1 MSATHFSGPVY
12 AQGVPLLNALPVM
25 PMQGGRAY
33 FVDPEL
39 GSDGNTGDADSPL
52 ASITNSDG
60 TGAYDR
66 CVSGRGDIVYLKAGP
81 TSSGTTGHTVR
92 LSSTLTWSKNNTHLI
107 GLSAPVLVGQRA
119 RITGPSSG
127 GTFSPVIT
135 VSGSGCMFSNFQVF
149 DDYTVD
155 PVAINVTG
163 SRNYF
168 GNVMIGGMGAAT
180 GGDDAAA
187 ASLKINGGSENTFE
201 RCYIGLDT
209 VARSTTNA
217 EIELV
222 GAATRNVFLDCFVS
236 SFADNAG
243 HLFVKIDGSGD
254 IDRFVYFKNC
264 FFYNAVESTATTM
277 TQAMDVHNTCGGM
290 VILDG
295 CTTVGCTDIAA
306 ADNGNVFITNAV
318 ATAGTSGL
326 AVAVTR

>member
-1 MSATHFSGPVY
+1 MVYSQGAPVSGIPWFL
-12 AQGVPLLNALPVM
+12 APFR
-25 PMQGGRAY
+25 GGRVY
-33 FVDPEL
+33 YVDPEF
-39 GSDGNTGDADSPL
+39 GADGNDGSAETPL
-52 ASITNSDG
+52 ASLTNSSG

-66 CVSGRGDIVYLKAGP
+66 CRDGQGDVVVIKGGP
-81 TSSGTTGHTVR
+81 TSSDTTGHTVR
-92 LSSTLTWSKNNTHLI
+92 LSSTLDWAKNNTHLI
-107 GLSAPVLVGQRA
+107 GACAPTMVSQRA

-127 GTFSPVIT
+127 GTFSPMVTI
-135 VSGSGCMFSNFQVF
+135 SSSGCAFMNIALF

-155 PVAINVTG
+155 PVCVNLTG
-163 SRNYF
+163 QRNYF
-168 GNVMIGGMGAAT
+168 ENVHFGGMGAAT

-187 ASLKINGGSENTFE
+187 ASLKIDGGDENTFVG
-201 RCYIGLDT
+201 CYIGLDT
-209 VARSTTNA
+209 IARSTTNA

-222 GAATRNVFLDCFVS
+222 GAATRNIFKDCFIA

-295 CTTVGCTDIAA
+295 CTAVGCTDIAA
-306 ADNGNVFITNAV
+306 ADNGNVFLTQAV

-326 AVAVTR
+326 AVAATR